1 MHASASATI
10 HKLPLLTVT
19 EMELNFEQLAISG
32 KPSGYNFPKDRPT
45 EACGVPIIVELST
58 RIRSTDFPRGGNRRD
73 GIFASVIGTGRYV
86 ADTSESIAQPTSY
99 LQLTY

>member
-58 RIRSTDFPRGGNRRD
+58 RIRSTQAQ
-73 GIFASVIGTGRYV
+73 IFHAAGR
-86 ADTSESIAQPTSY
+86 EPQGWNFRFSY
-99 LQLTY
+99 CHCHW